1 MSKPVIIISD
11 ISISF
16 VILLSFNISGLNENT
31 VICILLLH
39 AIKEV
44 DKSLR
49 IERKNAGPLSGS
61 VG

>member
-1 MSKPVIIISD
+1 MSKPVITISD

-16 VILLSFNISGLNENT
+16 VILLRFNISGLNEST
-31 VICILLLH
+31 VICTLLLH

-49 IERKNAGPLSGS
+49 IERKNAGHLSGS